1 MARQSAAQER
11 VLWLDRNRNVLYWQK
26 EENKAKVKLESS
38 IRLDDLISVSTGL
51 KSEGLKR
58 NGSRKNADLYMTLI
72 GKGGGRDLDIEAK
85 SEEERNRLAVCLSSC

>member
-1 MARQSAAQER
+1 MA
-11 VLWLDRNRNVLYWQK
+11 K
-26 EENKAKVKLESS
+26 GKKNKAKVKLESS

-85 SEEERNRLAVCLSSC
+85 SEEERNRLAVCFKQLLNAHR